1 MRDFTQILHLVRSD
15 QYGHEMYYNLVV
27 VFVDL
32 LEVAEDEEGGGEGG
46 QADGVA
52 GEVDVGQGG
61 RVGGLPQGLLLIR
74 QPGEEEEEEEEK

>member
-1 MRDFTQILHLVRSD
+1 
-15 QYGHEMYYNLVV
+15 MYYNLGMMV
-27 VFVDL
+27 VFADL
-32 LEVAEDEEGGGEGG
+32 LEVAKDEEGGGEGG

-74 QPGEEEEEEEEK
+74 QPGEEEEKNS